1 MKIIRSIAELQLEL
15 GNYTLEQIGLVPTMG
30 CLHEGHLS
38 LIRKAKLLSD
48 IVVVSIYVNP
58 LQFAA
63 HEDLDSYPKPFADD
77 AELCLQEGVD
87 IIFHPTNLYPEQG
100 IAVGLHVQQLNQQLC
115 GASRLG
121 HFDGVATV
129 VCILLNIIR
138 PSLAIFGEK
147 DFQQLSIIRR
157 MVSDLYMPI
166 EIITG
171 ETIRETDGLAKSS
184 RNRYLNALARKK
196 ASHLFG
202 CLTLVREKVTQG
214 LSIPDA
220 LSAGLFYLQQQDI
233 QPEYLSICSEHTLQP
248 ANQFIGVTPLR
259 IFIAANIGSARLID
273 NIPLY
278 STNKEKEIKSCV

>member
-1 MKIIRSIAELQLEL
+1 MKVIHSVTELQLEL

-48 IVVVSIYVNP
+48 IVIVSIYINP

-63 HEDLDSYPKPFADD
+63 HEDLDNYPKTFADD
-77 AELCLQEGVD
+77 TSLCHQEGVD

-115 GASRLG
+115 GASRPD

-129 VCILLNIIR
+129 VCIFFNIIQ

-166 EIITG
+166 EIIAG

-184 RNRYLNALARKK
+184 RNRYLSTQNRKK
-196 ASHLFG
+196 AAHLFR
-202 CLTLVREKVTQG
+202 CITLVQKKVTHG
-214 LSIPDA
+214 LSIPSALDA
-220 LSAGLFYLQQQDI
+220 GRLYLQQQSI
-233 QPEYLSICSEHTLQP
+233 TPEYLVICNEHTLQP
-248 ANQFIGVTPLR
+248 VDQLVNDTPLR
-259 IFIAANIGSARLID
+259 VFIAAKIGSARLID

-278 STNKEKEIKSCV
+278 STVTNKEIKSCV